1 LSAGFDV
8 SGGDF
13 GNEPAI
19 TANPLNPNQI
29 VLTSF
34 SGSSWVSGGNSSIFY
49 SSDAGATWSY
59 VLAVP
64 PPPGV
69 VSQLNCPCD
78 QTVDWG
84 RNGVLYA
91 TFLHNFGV
99 AGQAVYS
106 AESTD
111 PMFSWTYRTPG
122 GVAQSTNPPANPAPD
137 QPWIWSGPLPGDNSV
152 TNVCVAYGNF
162 GASGF
167 ADVRAADSPGAT
179 PLDFS
184 RDASV
189 NSDLQQPTGNMN
201 QGTRTAVGPDG
212 KMYNVFQRFVTA
224 PSDGSVKQLTY
235 LLSVST
241 DGGQTWSV
249 ANSDHPSGAKIIAA
263 DVLSFQGNGS
273 KIGNVNALLGG
284 VDALTVDKNGT
295 VWVVYGS
302 RPTLTGNDQLYLVP
316 VTYSNG
322 SLNVGTRRTLTSSTL
337 SNYLPS
343 VAVLPNGE
351 VGVLFLTMDP
361 STFLFQWTFVQWTN
375 GALLAKTTSFPAFM
389 SPFAND
395 VSNTRQRIFG
405 DYIQVRA
412 VGCNFYGT
420 FPSLGAGVNSA
431 TSIDPYFMSAP
442 SHNACSLNTLTAI
455 SPTTKCAGAPAFNL
469 TLQGTGFARGATG
482 RAQGTLR
489 NTSFVSGTQLTMA
502 VPAADIATP
511 GTKNIDVL
519 GALPA
524 GGLTGSLPLT
534 VLPLAASP
542 GSSLLA
548 SPNAGTDV
556 GLSWSASSNAT
567 SYAVRRCNATA
578 GPCAPVTIA
587 TPATN
592 AYADGVLLDANNYWY
607 AIDAVNSCGAV
618 P

>member
-1 LSAGFDV
+1 
-8 SGGDF
+8 
-13 GNEPAI
+13 
-19 TANPLNPNQI
+19 
-29 VLTSF
+29 
-34 SGSSWVSGGNSSIFY
+34 
-49 SSDAGATWSY
+49 
-59 VLAVP
+59 
-64 PPPGV
+64 
-69 VSQLNCPCD
+69 
-78 QTVDWG
+78 
-84 RNGVLYA
+84 
-91 TFLHNFGV
+91 
-99 AGQAVYS
+99 
-106 AESTD
+106 
-111 PMFSWTYRTPG
+111 M
-122 GVAQSTNPPANPAPD
+122 
-137 QPWIWSGPLPGDNSV
+137 

-162 GASGF
+162 AANGF

-179 PLDFS
+179 PLDFT
-184 RDASV
+184 RDESV
-189 NSDLQQPTGNMN
+189 NDDLPQPGGGMN
-201 QGTRTAVGPDG
+201 QGTRTAVAPDG
-212 KMYNVFQRFVTA
+212 KIYNVFQRFVSA
-224 PSDGSVKQLTY
+224 PGDGSVKQLTY

-241 DGGQTWSV
+241 DGGQTWTV

-375 GALLAKTTSFPAFM
+375 GAVLGKTTSFPSFM
-389 SPFAND
+389 SPFAPD
-395 VSNTRQRIFG
+395 VGNTRQRIFG

-412 VGCNFYGT
+412 VGCSFYGT
-420 FPSLGAGVNSA
+420 FPALGAGVNSA

-442 SHNACSLNTLTAI
+442 SNTACSLNALTVI
-455 SPTTKCAGAPAFNL
+455 SPTTKCAGAPGFNL

-489 NTSFVSGTQLTMA
+489 NTSFVSTTQLTMA
-502 VPAADIATP
+502 VQAADIATP
-511 GTKNIDVL
+511 GTKSIDVL

-548 SPNAGTDV
+548 SPNAGINV
-556 GLSWSASSNAT
+556 GLSWSASIGAT

-592 AYADGVLLDANNYWY
+592 SYADGVLLDGNNYWY